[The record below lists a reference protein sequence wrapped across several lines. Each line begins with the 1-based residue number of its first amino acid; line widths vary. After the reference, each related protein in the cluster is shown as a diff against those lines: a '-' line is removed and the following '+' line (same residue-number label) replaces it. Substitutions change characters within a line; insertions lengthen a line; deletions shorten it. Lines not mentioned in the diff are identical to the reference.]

1 MMCALVTGVQTCVL
15 PISRVRAEPG
25 YERAL
30 AAALGDDLDA
40 AVGERDAVRV
50 WMGAAHEAD
59 PPLPQGVESLAAR
72 VTAPPELARRLAQ
85 VGVAETDDG
94 AISLGIGQRL
104 VTRDGVQIGRASCR
118 ERVCQYV

>member
-1 MMCALVTGVQTCVL
+1 MRISDWSSDVCSSDLEAAARSALA
-15 PISRVRAEPG
+15 RVRAEPG

-72 VTAPPELARRLAQ
+72 VTAPPGLARRLAQ
-85 VGVAETDDG
+85 GGVAG
-94 AISLGIGQRL
+94 AAVGAK
-104 VTRDGVQIGRASCR
+104 IGRGECW
-118 ERVCQYV
+118 EGGCQD

>member
-1 MMCALVTGVQTCVL
+1 MRISDWSSDVCSSDLARLAAIPEAAARSALA
-15 PISRVRAEPG
+15 RVRAEPG

-59 PPLPQGVESLAAR
+59 PTLPQGVESLAAR
-72 VTAPPELARRLAQ
+72 VTAPPALARRLAP
-85 VGVAETDDG
+85 VGVAETADRKAVVAG
-94 AISLGIGQRL
+94 KS
-104 VTRDGVQIGRASCR
+104 V
-118 ERVCQYV
+118 

>member
-1 MMCALVTGVQTCVL
+1 MRISDWSSDVCSSDLEAAARSALA
-15 PISRVRAEPG
+15 RVRAEPG

-72 VTAPPELARRLAQ
+72 VTAPPELADRKSTRLN
-85 VGVAETDDG
+85 
-94 AISLGIGQRL
+94 S
-104 VTRDGVQIGRASCR
+104 SH
-118 ERVCQYV
+118 